1 MKITNIGSD
10 VKVDAHRQGEP
21 HSGTEFPGDREGR
34 SEIGATTKGR
44 YAKGINHEHSGH
56 HVVPLGNRGSKRW
69 DSPKSRWAKR
79 TSAGNRQ
86 NRRHNQTESD
96 GFSVRYKQRGCR
108 FC

>member
-44 YAKGINHEHSGH
+44 YAKGINQHSGH
-56 HVVPLGNRGSKRW
+56 TL
-69 DSPKSRWAKR
+69 
-79 TSAGNRQ
+79 
-86 NRRHNQTESD
+86 
-96 GFSVRYKQRGCR
+96 FL
-108 FC
+108 